1 MKVVVIVLLLPALL
15 GTVAAQSQN
24 PIQHVVVI
32 FQENRSPDNLFHGL
46 PGADIAT
53 SGINSKGKKILLTSI
68 PLDNNYDLDHTHRSF
83 LTMYDD
89 GKMDGA
95 DKLGITCSPH

>member
-1 MKVVVIVLLLPALL
+1 MKVAVVFLLLLASFGIP
-15 GTVAAQSQN
+15 AAQSQN
-24 PIQHVVVI
+24 PIQHTVVI

-53 SGINSKGKKILLTSI
+53 KGTNSKGKTIALTPI
-68 PLDNNYDLDHTHRSF
+68 PLVNNYDLDHRHLSF
-83 LTMYDD
+83 VAMYDD

-95 DKLGITCSPH
+95 DQVGITCVP